1 MGLDMLWRRS
11 LARFSNQANS
21 GKWLD
26 LATGTGE
33 MADLL
38 TKHADSQTEVYALDF
53 SQEMLNQ
60 ARKRNNTVKYIHSDI
75 VTLPFEDNYFDLIT
89 ISLATRNINSAGKLE
104 TFLAETYRVLK
115 PDGIFLHLETTRF
128 NSKIFQMSLRLYVNI
143 MVKKIISGLS
153 NHKEAYKYLGES
165 VLHFYSAEKL
175 KNIMRETGFK
185 KLRFKRLF
193 PGMVAIHEARK
204 KKNYYD

>member
-128 NSKIFQMSLRLYVNI
+128 NSKFFQMSLRLYVNI